1 MKRLL
6 SLALVLVL
14 AGGVMAEDNF
24 GMYRMVDGEYS
35 NFVMVDELTP
45 GETLDLYITL
55 HDPSVFTVGGFE
67 VGIDMPDFTV
77 VTDADL
83 RDGINFGGAFTNLLV
98 GYLAPIPVQQDVI
111 VLATLFTTV
120 TEPAPGVCTM
130 HGAVPPSIPD
140 HDGPVIA
147 NGANPDELIA
157 CGYVDGTPDVFLFS
171 EVVAVESQT
180 FSGVKALFE

>member
-1 MKRLL
+1 MKRLV

-14 AGGVMAEDNF
+14 AGGVLAQDNF

-45 GETLDLYITL
+45 GATLDLYITL
-55 HDPSVFTVGGFE
+55 HDPSVFVVGGFE
-67 VGIDMPDFTV
+67 VGIDMPEFTV
-77 VTDADL
+77 VTDAEF
-83 RDGINFGGAFTNLLV
+83 DGINFGGSFTNLLV
-98 GYLAPIPVQQDVI
+98 GYYTPIPAQETPV
-111 VLATLFTTV
+111 VLATLFVTV
-120 TEPAPGVCTM
+120 TAPDAGVCTM
-130 HGAVPPSIPD
+130 HGAVPPSIPG

-171 EVVAVESQT
+171 EVVAVETQT